1 MMGKEGRR
9 GTHIMKKSSNLTI
22 VSDPLKEHTPFVRP
36 PWFFVVVGGVSL
48 ANVRGESGQGL

>member
-1 MMGKEGRR
+1 MGKEGRR